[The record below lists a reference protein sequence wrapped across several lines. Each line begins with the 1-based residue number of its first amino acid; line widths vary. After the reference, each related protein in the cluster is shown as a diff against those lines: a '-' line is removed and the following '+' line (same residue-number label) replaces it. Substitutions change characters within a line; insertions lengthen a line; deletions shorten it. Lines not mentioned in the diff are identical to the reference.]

1 MAEVEDIL
9 AQFRSDRG
17 RLMDIVTAIQHRLGY
32 ISDQTVQVLAKGLGI
47 EPVEVEDMVSF
58 YAFFDRMPRGR
69 FRIRLAR
76 TPISRIKGAQAVA
89 EAFEHELGIAMGGT
103 TPDGEFTLQWTSDIG
118 MADQEPS
125 ALVNGV
131 VLTVLTP
138 GDVPLIIGGSS

>member
-47 EPVEVEDMVSF
+47 EPVEVEDIVSF
-58 YAFFDRMPRGR
+58 YAFFDRVSRGR
-69 FRIRLAR
+69 FRIRLAK
-76 TPISRIKGAQAVA
+76 TPISSIKGAQAVA